1 MTGRSRT
8 CIVNERAGQLCNRAW
23 NANDPH
29 YTLRCIGFQYGRLPT
44 EKKYEYAKVFLLFPL
59 ELFYGAPQIRCDLD
73 ACAE

>member
-29 YTLRCIGFQYGRLPT
+29 YTLRCIGFQYGRLPP
-44 EKKYEYAKVFLLFPL
+44 EKNMNMQKFSCCFPL
-59 ELFYGAPQIRCDLD
+59 FQVPSI
-73 ACAE
+73 